1 MDEKRGLAGNHVTE
15 CDMLQMN
22 GALFNPRAAIRSAIQ
37 PGLYCAAPLFRQDS
51 LSLDTAGHTLNGAAH
66 DRPCL
71 PTPSTR
77 ERCCSLPLFAARG
90 GGAPTST
97 PASKA
102 RRGCTRTCTNAFP
115 PPNSCYMRV
124 RSAVVG
130 LGAFGASR
138 FQPQHSC
145 GTAGPRGVQRET
157 GGPRWSMEA

>member
-22 GALFNPRAAIRSAIQ
+22 GALFNPRAAIRGAIQ

-90 GGAPTST
+90 GGGRPL
-97 PASKA
+97 
-102 RRGCTRTCTNAFP
+102 P
-115 PPNSCYMRV
+115 PQRPKHAVAALGRVQMHFLRV

-130 LGAFGASR
+130 SGAFGASR